1 MFPTPVYPEK
11 GPLQRAIPRQTPTL
25 QDLKETQ
32 KQPDASNIFS
42 PTSGRRHEAAAWEIR
57 RGFETSKLVQACWRT
72 LDIKLP
78 CKVTFKD
85 TCKVQESQV
94 YLTLAWGV
102 TLQD

>member
-1 MFPTPVYPEK
+1 MSDSKIKHIHDSTAPHTTLIMQPYLTEK
-11 GPLQRAIPRQTPTL
+11 V
-25 QDLKETQ
+25 K
-32 KQPDASNIFS
+32 
-42 PTSGRRHEAAAWEIR
+42 GRRHEAAAREIR
-57 RGFETSKLVQACWRT
+57 RGFETSKLVQACWRA